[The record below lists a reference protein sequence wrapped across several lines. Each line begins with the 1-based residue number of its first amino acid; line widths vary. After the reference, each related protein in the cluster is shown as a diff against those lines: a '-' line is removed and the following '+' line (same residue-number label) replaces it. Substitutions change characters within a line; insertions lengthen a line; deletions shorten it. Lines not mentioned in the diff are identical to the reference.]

1 MELEPRTTAPAHATG
16 AVDFISLAD
25 IDDDA
30 TFRLRDAGD
39 LAALAAS
46 IGRLGHLVPVEVRPL
61 PGLGPDD
68 PPRYQV
74 VAGFRR
80 LAALR
85 LLARERVL
93 ARVHENLD
101 DDDAWGIALAQALL
115 GEPLRAAELET
126 LRVRLAGTRAATWA
140 GDLVDEALVRAP
152 VEPEQREAFLA
163 FLSGAALPSA
173 APASPDEDADVD
185 ELGAGEEPA
194 SAASPHGG
202 ESATGQ
208 GGQTSSS
215 LSPHGGGSATGQ
227 GGQSSSS
234 LSPRSGGRAGE
245 GGEPDTGPLEVTPE
259 ELAADL
265 AAKLSDVVQDLA
277 VAFEAWADL
286 PEDGRVAILEQA
298 RYVAELYPHLK
309 GNRR

>member
-16 AVDFISLAD
+16 AVEFVSLAD
-25 IDDDA
+25 VDDNPM
-30 TFRLRDAGD
+30 FRLREPGD
-39 LAALAAS
+39 VSALAAS
-46 IGRLGHLVPVEVRPL
+46 IGRLGHLVPVELRPF
-61 PGLGPDD
+61 PGLGPED

-93 ARVHENLD
+93 ARVHEALD

-126 LRVRLAGTRAATWA
+126 LRARLAGTRAASWA

-152 VEPEQREAFLA
+152 VDPERREAFLA
-163 FLSGAALPSA
+163 FLSGAA
-173 APASPDEDADVD
+173 APPPPVPAVD
-185 ELGAGEEPA
+185 DGEGGAGEDDETGARPATA
-194 SAASPHGG
+194 SAPAEPP
-202 ESATGQ
+202 
-208 GGQTSSS
+208 
-215 LSPHGGGSATGQ
+215 L
-227 GGQSSSS
+227 
-234 LSPRSGGRAGE
+234 
-245 GGEPDTGPLEVTPE
+245 EPDADAGPEEVTPE
-259 ELAADL
+259 ELASDL
-265 AAKLSDVVQDLA
+265 AVRLSQLAQDLA

-286 PEDGRVAILEQA
+286 PEDGRRIIVEQA

-309 GNRR
+309 GGGR

>member
-25 IDDDA
+25 VDDDA
-30 TFRLRDAGD
+30 TFRLREPGE
-39 LAALAAS
+39 LSALASS
-46 IGRLGHLVPVEVRPL
+46 IGRLGHLVPIELRPF

-68 PPRYQV
+68 PARYQV

-101 DDDAWGIALAQALL
+101 DDDAWGIALAQALM

-126 LRVRLAGTRAATWA
+126 LRTRLAGTRVASWA

-163 FLSGAALPSA
+163 FLSGGALPEPDPA
-173 APASPDEDADVD
+173 AVDEDAEVD
-185 ELGAGEEPA
+185 ELGAETAPPRPATARAPVPEPA
-194 SAASPHGG
+194 PEQEAAL
-202 ESATGQ
+202 EQ
-208 GGQTSSS
+208 E
-215 LSPHGGGSATGQ
+215 
-227 GGQSSSS
+227 
-234 LSPRSGGRAGE
+234 AG
-245 GGEPDTGPLEVTPE
+245 PVEVTPE
-259 ELAADL
+259 ELAFDV
-265 AAKLSDVVQDLA
+265 AARLSDVVQDLA
-277 VAFEAWADL
+277 VAFEAWSDL
-286 PEDGRVAILEQA
+286 PEDGREAILEQA